1 VPAPLSIEARNDYR
15 RRLLDVAARLYV
27 QFGRDGL
34 SMRRLAAEFGCS
46 TMALY
51 RWYKNKDEIVVALRT
66 EGFNR
71 MGEALEAAFA
81 TRGSARKRHSAVV
94 SAYFAFA
101 KANPNFYRAL
111 FDVLFE
117 ESTAT
122 PELKK
127 ARDRLS
133 VPMKAH
139 AELMREENLEVDLQ
153 SFATQMWAALHGA
166 ILLDDVGLYGA
177 DVLGLHEAIIDAL
190 IERYRAPADAVKRL
204 RPKGIK
210 K

>member
-1 VPAPLSIEARNDYR
+1 MVR
-15 RRLLDVAARLYV
+15 RGCHDRIPIRQFHILTKLVADHCYLLLLVA
-27 QFGRDGL
+27 
-34 SMRRLAAEFGCS
+34 
-46 TMALY
+46 
-51 RWYKNKDEIVVALRT
+51 
-66 EGFNR
+66 
-71 MGEALEAAFA
+71 
-81 TRGSARKRHSAVV
+81 
-94 SAYFAFA
+94 AYFAFA

>member
-1 VPAPLSIEARNDYR
+1 MPAPLSIEAKTEYR

-27 QFGRDGL
+27 QFGRNGL

-51 RWYKNKDEIVVALRT
+51 RWYKNKDEIVIALRT
-66 EGFNR
+66 SGFNR

-81 TRGSARKRHSAVV
+81 KKGSARKRHSAVV

-111 FDVLFE
+111 FDVFFD

-122 PELKK
+122 PELQK
-127 ARDRLS
+127 ARDRLL

-139 AELMREENLEVDLQ
+139 AELIREEHLDVDLQ

-177 DVLGLHEAIIDAL
+177 DVLRLHEATIDAL
-190 IERYRAPADAVKRL
+190 VERYRSGNR
-204 RPKGIK
+204 
-210 K
+210 